1 MFGRLGMY
9 YPLHRVQLDQ
19 QGQPV
24 TRADSEPVAVA
35 ASQPGDL
42 GIFLRMAGVIAAVCI
57 AVALVS
63 WSAG

>member
-9 YPLHRVQLDQ
+9 YPLHRAYLDQ

-24 TRADSEPVAVA
+24 THADRDPVAIA

-42 GIFLRMAGVIAAVCI
+42 GIVLRMAGVIAAVCI
-57 AVALVS
+57 AIALVS